1 MRPNAE
7 RAAVTGPIFAAL
19 LAIGLLVGV
28 LIGAIGVG
36 GVLLVP
42 ALTYIGGMAIHVAIA
57 SAMVAYFFAG
67 GVGSIE
73 FSRRGSIRWS
83 DAAWLAG
90 GAMPGAFAGAAAASA
105 VPAFALE
112 LLIAVLIIASAL
124 NSLRG
129 KGSPGGEARTPA
141 KRTLLLIGA
150 VTGIAS
156 SMSGTGGPLVLIP
169 ILLWLHVPV
178 LAAVGLS
185 QVIQLPIAAFAT
197 AGNILYGAIDVAVA
211 AALSVLL
218 MAGVWFGARIAHRV
232 SSVALKRFVSL
243 MLLAVGVMML
253 VNVARYA
260 SAGAA
265 A

>member
-1 MRPNAE
+1 M
-7 RAAVTGPIFAAL
+7 TGPIVAAL
-19 LAIGLLVGV
+19 LGIGLLVGV

-42 ALTYIGGMAIHVAIA
+42 ILTYIGGIEIHVAIA

-83 DAAWLAG
+83 DAAWLGG
-90 GAMPGAFAGAAAASA
+90 GAVPGAFAGAAATSVA
-105 VPAFALE
+105 PAFALE
-112 LLIAVLIIASAL
+112 LLIAALIIASAL
-124 NSLRG
+124 NALLGRG
-129 KGSPGGEARTPA
+129 PPGGAPRSLA
-141 KRTLLLIGA
+141 KHSLILIGV

-185 QVIQLPIAAFAT
+185 QVIQLPISAFAT
-197 AGNILYGAIDVAVA
+197 AGNILYGAIDVTVA
-211 AALSVLL
+211 ATISVLL
-218 MAGVWFGARIAHRV
+218 MVGVWFGARIAHRV
-232 SSVALKRFVSL
+232 SSIALKRFVSL
-243 MLLAVGVMML
+243 MLLGVGVMML
-253 VNVARYA
+253 VKVAQYA
-260 SAGAA
+260 EAVV
-265 A
+265 

>member
-1 MRPNAE
+1 MS
-7 RAAVTGPIFAAL
+7 VTFAAAL
-19 LAIGLLVGV
+19 LGIGLPVGV
-28 LIGAIGVG
+28 LIGSIGVG

-42 ALTYIGGMAIHVAIA
+42 ALVYVGGMGVHVAIA

-73 FSRRGSIRWS
+73 FYRRGSIRWS
-83 DAAWLAG
+83 DAVWLAA
-90 GAMPGAFAGAAAASA
+90 GAMPGAFIGAAAASA
-105 VPAFALE
+105 VPAFVLE

-129 KGSPGGEARTPA
+129 KGPPGPAPRAPARSA
-141 KRTLLLIGA
+141 LVVIGI

-156 SMSGTGGPLVLIP
+156 SMSGTGGALVLIP

-185 QVIQLPIAAFAT
+185 QVIQLPISAFAT
-197 AGNILYGAIDVAVA
+197 AGNLLYGAIDLPVA

-218 MAGVWFGARIAHRV
+218 MIGVWFGARIAHRV
-232 SSVALKRFVSL
+232 SSLALKRFVSV

-253 VNVARYA
+253 ARFA
-260 SAGAA
+260 RIALHAAGGSGA
-265 A
+265 